1 MKNSSKIN
9 NIDVATRTKFNS
21 IIDEAIASVKSQSS
35 LNANFSKINEAK
47 LSSLKNNKNLTK
59 FDIESLVKLN

>member
-47 LSSLKNNKNLTK
+47 LSSLKNNENLTK